1 MISIDLKVLIIGAIS
16 IFIIGGCLG
25 VTIMVLMNMAKEA
38 DRHCEMKEKEDRK

>member
-25 VTIMVLMNMAKEA
+25 VIIMALMNMAKEA
-38 DRHCEMKEKEDRK
+38 DKHYGIEDKEDRK

>member
-25 VTIMVLMNMAKEA
+25 VITMALMNMAKEA
-38 DRHCEMKEKEDRK
+38 DKHYGIKDKEDRK